1 MRVKA
6 ELLDDF
12 EHFFRENLPSIEGFH
27 PHFDKAYKE
36 ILFAGGKRFR
46 PLLLLSIVNTCAPE
60 LIKNSYPVA
69 LGLEMLHTYSLIHDD
84 LPAMDNAD
92 FRRGNATL
100 HVTYDE
106 VTAILVGDALN
117 SDAFYQISNAPLSA
131 EVKIELVKAL
141 SKNGGSGGMVIGQA
155 IDCEFEDKILSQA
168 ELEFLHINKTAKLI
182 AASLLMGAIICGLDE
197 KSKENIYNFGL
208 KLGLL
213 FQIQDDIIDAT
224 STPEIAGKP
233 IGNDGHKNS
242 FVNLMGLEGAIKY
255 RDEFLGSL
263 NLELKTLDGKL
274 AKELEYIVKEY
285 FNG

>member
-1 MRVKA
+1 MSIK
-6 ELLDDF
+6 EGLLEDF
-12 EHFFRENLPSIEGFH
+12 ELFSRENLPKIEGYH

-46 PLLLLSIVNTCAPE
+46 PLLLLSVVDTCAPE

-100 HVTYDE
+100 HVTYGE

-117 SDAFYQISNAPLSA
+117 CDAFYQIANAPLCA
-131 EVKIELVKAL
+131 EVKVELIKAL

-155 IDCEFEDKILSQA
+155 IDCEFEDKLLSQK

-182 AASLLMGAIICGLDE
+182 ATSLLMGAIISGLDE
-197 KSKENIYNFGL
+197 QHKENIYNFGL

-224 STPEIAGKP
+224 SSLEEAGKP
-233 IGNDGHKNS
+233 TGNDEHKNS
-242 FVNLMGLEGAIKY
+242 FVNLMGLDDAIEYK
-255 RDEFLGSL
+255 ENFLRSL
-263 NLELKTLDGKL
+263 NLELKKLDGRL
-274 AKELEYIVKEY
+274 ADKLEYIVKEY